1 MAFIVNAMRE
11 YQAALI
17 INPSCSLANYNSG
30 NIFLFH
36 KQYKQALKSY
46 DDAIENGKLLDE
58 TVYQNRAITKAFM
71 NLNGDAVRDFTE
83 ALKYN
88 KYAAHIYMNRGLLLF
103 KIKDFKN
110 SMIDL
115 TAGKIKI
122 TDSQLFNILLYF
134 T

>member
-1 MAFIVNAMRE
+1 
-11 YQAALI
+11 
-17 INPSCSLANYNSG
+17 
-30 NIFLFH
+30 
-36 KQYKQALKSY
+36 
-46 DDAIENGKLLDE
+46 
-58 TVYQNRAITKAFM
+58 M